1 MKTEPRGHQRLRAG
15 GGSGSGEGGGAE
27 AGRQGG
33 REAGRER
40 GRVHPPAP
48 GVLAREATHW
58 LLSPLPETRAL
69 ILSFLP
75 RGCLV
80 PTDST
85 FTHPGVPGPGVS
97 EGELGP
103 RGNKQNLLG
112 TRTDAAGMGG
122 AGLPCGLPTFLL
134 SSL

>member
-1 MKTEPRGHQRLRAG
+1 MGAVPGRGEEQ
-15 GGSGSGEGGGAE
+15 
-27 AGRQGG
+27 RQGG

-122 AGLPCGLPTFLL
+122 GASVRAPHLPALL
-134 SSL
+134 TVTSQGR